1 MGVLKIN
8 DIDVTKLTVSI
19 SFYCVVEPIEYDL
32 GSLQLKQGD
41 KDLILDVVKSEWYNE
56 NHHTEVICHLE
67 FDSDL
72 SEDFKNNML
81 FADLYQKMDSATLYI
96 GDEYEIEPESIDL
109 AIRHNGNTT
118 MVELSID

>member
-32 GSLQLKQGD
+32 GSLQLKVGD
-41 KDLILDVVKSEWYNE
+41 KDLILDVVKSEWYHE
-56 NHHTEVICHLE
+56 NHHTEVIAHLV
-67 FDSDL
+67 FDKDL

>member
-19 SFYCVVEPIEYDL
+19 SFYCVVKPIEYDL

-41 KDLILDVVKSEWYNE
+41 KDLILDVVKSKWNNE
-56 NHHTEVICHLE
+56 NHYTEVLCDLE
-67 FDSDL
+67 FDDDL
-72 SEDFKNNML
+72 SEDFKNNMS
-81 FADLYQKMDSATLYI
+81 FADLYNKMDSATLFI
-96 GDEYEIEPESIDL
+96 GDEYEVEPNSIDL
-109 AIRHNGNTT
+109 AIRDNGNTT